1 MKGVDASVI
10 VTMDPEVLNPGQFDL
25 NRLRIQ
31 LEAVAAGPNNAGK
44 ILFIPGGTGIERMS
58 NSPTDMAWQEG
69 WTQLVDFILAAYGVP
84 KSIAGLQDDTSY
96 ASLYASLK
104 QFNLLTL
111 NPYCRT
117 IRDCFTKQI
126 LKKHYGHNLYMSL
139 KPERIDD
146 HELRERQLSLLTQ
159 IGGIKINELRKEYG
173 MPPIE
178 EEWGEDRA
186 WVKNAPEQQ
195 QGQDNPDAAPEG
207 QNPNG
212 QPGPKPGTNKNP
224 LAALMAQDQEKKA
237 NGKLGKLRGEKDE
250 KYHANREMAN
260 SRPQHRGLVGSLGH
274 RKDYDGDRLA
284 AILDRHKSNGTAHVI
299 SDYDDG
305 SEKYWL
311 DR

>member
-58 NSPTDMAWQEG
+58 NTPMEMGWTEG
-69 WTQLVDFILAAYGVP
+69 WSQLVEFVLAAYGVP

-111 NPYCRT
+111 DPYCRL
-117 IRDCFTKQI
+117 IRDCFTKQV
-126 LKKHYGHNLYMSL
+126 LQRWFGHSLYMHL

-159 IGGIKINELRKEYG
+159 IGGITINELRKEYR
-173 MPPIE
+173 MPPVE
-178 EEWGEDRA
+178 EKWGEDRA

-195 QGQDNPDAAPEG
+195 QGQENPDAAQE
-207 QNPNG
+207 G
-212 QPGPKPGTNKNP
+212 QPGPKGGENQNP
-224 LAALMAQDQEKKA
+224 LAALMAQDQEKRS
-237 NGKLGKLRGEKDE
+237 NGKLGKLRGQRDE
-250 KYHANREMAN
+250 KYQANREVDN
-260 SRPQHRGLVGSLGH
+260 SRPQHEGLVGSLGR
-274 RKDYDGDRLA
+274 RKDYDQERLA
-284 AILDRHKSNGTAHVI
+284 TILEKHKTNGTVLPNGQ
-299 SDYDDG
+299 YDDG
-305 SEKYWL
+305 AEDYWL
-311 DR
+311 QR